1 MESEIIILGYLESI
15 LGKSRKT
22 ARNNHA
28 FICPN
33 GCVSP
38 KHKLEVNIVDN
49 KYNCWVC
56 SGEKGGYKG
65 KNLVN
70 LFKQVKA
77 PQHVIEEVKS
87 LLNDTN
93 TNIEWN
99 DDKIN
104 EVKQSIQLPDEYK
117 PLYPQPTEI
126 IARHALVYL
135 KKRRI
140 LRDDII
146 KYNIGY
152 CATGKYKNRIIIP
165 LYNDKGEL
173 IYFEARA
180 FDDNSLHYLKPD
192 FPRNIIPNEHLINWN
207 LPIILCEGAFDMI
220 AIKRNVIPLLGKS
233 IQNELMK
240 KLVTS
245 QVKKIYVALDADA
258 LSKSL
263 QYCEILL
270 QAEKEVYMVEMDDKD
285 ASKLGHV
292 AFTELIQTIQPLTY
306 SKLLEYKLSKI

>member
-1 MESEIIILGYLESI
+1 MESETIILGYLESV
-15 LGKSRKT
+15 LGRSKKT

-38 KHKLEVNIVDN
+38 KHKLEVSISDN
-49 KYNCWVC
+49 KFNCWVC

-77 PQHVIEEVKS
+77 PQHVIDEVKS
-87 LLNDTN
+87 LLNNN
-93 TNIEWN
+93 TNSSIEWN
-99 DDKIN
+99 DNKFV
-104 EVKQSIQLPDEYK
+104 EQKQIIQLPDEYK

-126 IARHALVYL
+126 IARHALAYL

-140 LRDDII
+140 IQEDII

-165 LYNDKGEL
+165 LYNGKGEL
-173 IYFEARA
+173 IYFEARS

-192 FPRNIIPNEHLINWN
+192 FPRDIIPNEYLINWN

-233 IQNELMK
+233 IQDELMK

-245 QVKKIYVALDADA
+245 QVKKIYIALDADA
-258 LSKSL
+258 LKKAL

-270 QAEKEVYMVEMDDKD
+270 QAEKEVYLVKMEKD
-285 ASKLGHV
+285 ASLLGFL
-292 AFTELIQTIQPLTY
+292 AFTESIQTIQPLTY

>member
-1 MESEIIILGYLESI
+1 MENQLIILGYLEAI
-15 LGKSRKT
+15 LGKSKKT
-22 ARNNHA
+22 ARNNYS

-33 GCVSP
+33 GCHLS
-38 KHKLEVNIVDN
+38 KHKLEINLETQQFQ
-49 KYNCWVC
+49 CWIC

-77 PQHVIEEVKS
+77 PQHIIDEVKS
-87 LLNDTN
+87 LLNNSTS

-99 DDKIN
+99 DDKIT
-104 EVKQSIQLPDEYK
+104 EVKQSVQLPDEYK

-140 LRDDII
+140 FRDDIV

-152 CATGKYKNRIIIP
+152 CATGKYRNRIIIP

-180 FDDNSLHYLKPD
+180 FDDDSLHYLKPD
-192 FPRNIIPNEHLINWN
+192 FPRNIIPNEYLINWN

-220 AIKRNVIPLLGKS
+220 AVKRNVIPLLGKS

-258 LSKSL
+258 LSKAL
-263 QYCEILL
+263 QYCETLL
-270 QAEKEVYMVEMDDKD
+270 QAEKEVYLVKMEKD
-285 ASKLGHV
+285 SSQIGFV
-292 AFTELIQTIQPLTY
+292 AFIELIQTIQPLTY

>member
-1 MESEIIILGYLESI
+1 MESETIILGYLEFV
-15 LGKSRKT
+15 LGRSKKT

-38 KHKLEVNIVDN
+38 KHKLEVNIADN

-77 PQHVIEEVKS
+77 PQHIIEEVKS

-93 TNIEWN
+93 TSIEWN
-99 DDKIN
+99 DDKIT

-152 CATGKYKNRIIIP
+152 CSSGKYKNRIIIP

-192 FPRNIIPNEHLINWN
+192 FPRDIIPNEHLINWN

-245 QVKKIYVALDADA
+245 QVKKIYIVLDKDA
-258 LSKSL
+258 LKKAI

-270 QAEKEVYMVEMDDKD
+270 QAEKEVYMVEMDNKD
-285 ASKLGHV
+285 ASKLGFQK
-292 AFTELIQTIQPLTY
+292 FTELIQTIQPLTY